1 MTGPALPTEGDE
13 QLFVLVA
20 RFAAAAPPGVVE
32 LLAAQPTCCRLR
44 YVRATDVADSWTLV
58 AEFAGAAA
66 YRAALSPFDVRTT
79 VIPWLSTA
87 IAGSGVG
94 EALLS
99 SEAALITVHRPTV
112 QH

>member
-1 MTGPALPTEGDE
+1 MTGPPLPTDSDE

-20 RFAAAAPPGVVE
+20 RFEAAAPPGAVE
-32 LLAAQPTCCRLR
+32 LLAAQPTCRRLR
-44 YVRATDVADSWTLV
+44 YVRATDVADSWTLI
-58 AEFAGAAA
+58 AEFAGAAG

-94 EALLS
+94 EALVS
-99 SEAALITVHRPTV
+99 SEAGVLTRHLPTLL
-112 QH
+112 H

>member
-1 MTGPALPTEGDE
+1 MTGPALPRDGDE

-20 RFAAAAPPGVVE
+20 RFDAAAPPGAVE
-32 LLAAQPTCCRLR
+32 LLAAQPTCRRLR
-44 YVRATDVADSWTLV
+44 YVRATDVADSWTLI
-58 AEFAGAAA
+58 AEFAGAAS

-99 SEAALITVHRPTV
+99 ADTGVVTSHRPTV
-112 QH
+112 EH

>member
-1 MTGPALPTEGDE
+1 MTETPPQDVDE

-20 RFAAAAPPGVVE
+20 HFDAAAPSGAVE
-32 LLAAQPTCCRLR
+32 LLAAQPTCARLR
-44 YVRATDVADSWTLV
+44 FARATDVPDRWTLV

-87 IAGSGVG
+87 LAGSGVG

-99 SEAALITVHRPTV
+99 ADRGVVLRHRSTLL
-112 QH
+112 H